1 PCEARH
7 TMPLDAL
14 HQPDATFLADGVVTL
29 TVDGRARSVR
39 MGGQPVRAFA
49 PGWRAG
55 ALSRLFAPMLLLEF
69 QSATGETG
77 LWLLDRELNHLHA
90 SIEGLPDATRQA
102 IVSVVRPILDW
113 IVNDRLRDGQP
124 EPVVAFLSLLPG
136 IRHSL
141 ETLCRDEAD
150 AFPLPELDER
160 QRDLAPGLAPVGLDL
175 PILHRDSSD
184 TLTIG
189 QTGLMVRHGDVPAVL
204 NPGWTARRASVLAFP
219 TLILELEH
227 ESGHHAVWYLDHEGR
242 FIGHN
247 ACTMQPELRA
257 MLSQSMRPLFD
268 GLWRTLL
275 LNRDVDLTDLP
286 IRFLG
291 LAEVVRID
299 LMALALLTRPDFG
312 LPVETAVWV
321 LDDVLPRNLGYVL
334 RTGTGVVALD
344 PEALRTAC
352 LQSLQQSFVEQ
363 MQDGETSWPSPVDG
377 VPVHTT
383 LQPLYFDNL
392 CFAYQLYD
400 ARHDLTFHVVA
411 LEWHFRTFG
420 IYFPSA
426 DLFVA
431 ADPGSATRMSHYCL
445 DFVAVLL
452 RHLSVYGQ
460 SIARGLARSRAG
472 IGPLV
477 QAFRGEPALHI
488 GHYLWQDLA
497 GLDWLT
503 RRVAPDRL
511 PHCLVFDSRL
521 QAEMYGPIDE
531 IYPELDGRVIRRDG
545 PFENSIRT
553 FYETGTRVM
562 KITAMT
568 IPASVGA
575 HVMDAIDRSPSWRAD
590 LDDTTQIAPGTPV
603 VVLGLRVGNRTLEDQ
618 AGFFARVVTNI
629 AAACS
634 GAHPVIVLD
643 GHNSAGEGRTYR
655 SVADDRPGALSFVDT
670 ERAIAASLAEHCAVL
685 GIRLVDLIGQPV
697 ARSLI
702 WCRRAQFFVAPWGAA
717 LAKYRWICNTPGL
730 VMTGHWNMTHRGDLD
745 IYNTPHI
752 VDAPSELLFVPA
764 EHVED
769 IELPGE
775 APDRANFRVDEAT
788 MFALVRRF
796 LADYPG

>member
-1 PCEARH
+1 
-7 TMPLDAL
+7 MPLDAL

-29 TVDGRARSVR
+29 HVGGRAQPVR
-39 MGGQPVRAFA
+39 LGGQPVREFA
-49 PGWRAG
+49 PGWHAG
-55 ALSRLFAPMLLLEF
+55 ALSHLFAPVLLLEF
-69 QSATGETG
+69 HADTGESG
-77 LWLLDRELNHLHA
+77 VWLLDRDLNHLHA
-90 SIEGLPDATRQA
+90 GLDGLPDETRQP
-102 IVSVVRPILDW
+102 IVAVVRPILDW
-113 IVNDRLRDGQP
+113 IAGDRLQDGQP
-124 EPVVAFLSLLPG
+124 EPVAAFLSLRPG
-136 IRHSL
+136 VRRLL
-141 ETLCRDEAD
+141 EMLCRSEPGA
-150 AFPLPELDER
+150 APLAELDAQ
-160 QRDLAPGLAPVGLDL
+160 QRDLTPGPPPADLDL
-175 PILHRDSSD
+175 PILHQADPDR
-184 TLTIG
+184 LTIG
-189 QTGLMVRHGDVPAVL
+189 QTGLVVRHADVPAVL
-204 NPGWTARRASVLAFP
+204 NPGWTARRACILAFP

-227 ESGHHAVWYLDHEGR
+227 ESGQQAVWYLDHEGR

-247 ACTMQPELRA
+247 ACAMQPGLQA
-257 MLSQSMRPLFD
+257 PLSRSIRPLFD
-268 GLWRTLL
+268 RLWRTLL
-275 LNRDVDLTDLP
+275 LDRDAALPDLP

-291 LAEVVRID
+291 LAEVVRLD
-299 LMALALLTRPDFG
+299 LMALALQNRPDFD
-312 LPVETAVWV
+312 LPTETAVWR
-321 LDDVLPRNLGYVL
+321 LGDALPRNLGYVL

-344 PEALRTAC
+344 PEALRAAC

-363 MQDGETSWPSPVDG
+363 IQDGETSWPSPVDG
-377 VPVHTT
+377 VRVRTT

-420 IYFPSA
+420 IYFPDI

-431 ADPGSATRMSHYCL
+431 ADPVSATRMSHYCL

-511 PHCLVFDSRL
+511 PHCLVFDSQL
-521 QAEMYGPIDE
+521 QAEMYGPIDQ
-531 IYPELDGRVIRRDG
+531 IYPELEGKVIRRDG
-545 PFENSIRT
+545 PFETSIRT

-568 IPASVGA
+568 IPDSVGT
-575 HVMDAIDRSPSWRAD
+575 HVMDAIDRSPSWQAD
-590 LDDTTQIAPGTPV
+590 LADVAQIASGTPV
-603 VVLGLRVGNRTLEDQ
+603 VLLGLRVGNRTLEDQ
-618 AGFFARVVTNI
+618 AGFFARLVSDMV
-629 AAACS
+629 AACD
-634 GAHPVIVLD
+634 GIRPVFVLD

-655 SVADDRPGALSFVDT
+655 SVADDRPGAPPFVDA
-670 ERAIAASLAEHCAVL
+670 ERVIAAGLAEHCAMLDV
-685 GIRLVDLIGQPV
+685 RLVDLIGQPV

-702 WCRRAQFFVAPWGAA
+702 WCRRVQFFVAPWGAA

-745 IYNTPHI
+745 IYHTPQI
-752 VDAPSELLFVPA
+752 VDAPSKLLFVPA

-769 IELPGE
+769 IEIPGE
-775 APDRANFRVDEAT
+775 AADRASFRVDEAAV
-788 MFALVRRF
+788 FALTRRF